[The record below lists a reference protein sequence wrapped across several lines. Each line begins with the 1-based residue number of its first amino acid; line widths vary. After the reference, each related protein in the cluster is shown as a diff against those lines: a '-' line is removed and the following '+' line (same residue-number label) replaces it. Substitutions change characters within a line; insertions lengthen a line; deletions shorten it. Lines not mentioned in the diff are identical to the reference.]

1 MMVFEYVVYEWNFS
15 SIAGIL
21 DLWTHFLVHLTF
33 LTQNVMA
40 LEMTLSQLCTGHSLF
55 TQNTDKTEDERVNIY
70 SEKERKL

>member
-1 MMVFEYVVYEWNFS
+1 M
-15 SIAGIL
+15 
-21 DLWTHFLVHLTF
+21 HLTF

-40 LEMTLSQLCTGHSLF
+40 LEMTLSQLCTRHSLF